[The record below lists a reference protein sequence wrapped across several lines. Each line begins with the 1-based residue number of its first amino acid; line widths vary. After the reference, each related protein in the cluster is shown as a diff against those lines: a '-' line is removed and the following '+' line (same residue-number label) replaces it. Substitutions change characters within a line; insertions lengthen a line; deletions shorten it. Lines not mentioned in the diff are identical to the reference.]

1 MPLLQALR
9 PSVAYVLHFVKSKQ
23 TKKLTKHNLISVHKI
38 LSKRLRGEKNFANAF
53 FGLGL
58 TG

>member
-1 MPLLQALR
+1 MSLLQALR
-9 PSVAYVLHFVKSKQ
+9 PSVGYVLHFVKSKR
-23 TKKLTKHNLISVHKI
+23 TKKSTKHNLISVHKI
-38 LSKRLRGEKNFANAF
+38 LSERLRGENNFANAF

>member
-1 MPLLQALR
+1 MSLLQALK

-38 LSKRLRGEKNFANAF
+38 LSERLKEKKNFC
-53 FGLGL
+53 
-58 TG
+58 